1 MFYFYSVSI
10 KNWDLRTIFFRDTL
24 HVLMFHCHTKN
35 TLDYS
40 WRWQTEILGKLE
52 ASLEEAESRMAAVE
66 ERNNVLESV
75 RSNLEAE
82 VNQLERKKTDLL
94 NKMSAERIEVAK

>member
-1 MFYFYSVSI
+1 MFQ
-10 KNWDLRTIFFRDTL
+10 
-24 HVLMFHCHTKN
+24 CHTKN
-35 TLDYS
+35 TLDYL

-66 ERNNVLESV
+66 ERNNVLETV

-82 VNQLERKKTDLL
+82 VKLLERKKTDLL